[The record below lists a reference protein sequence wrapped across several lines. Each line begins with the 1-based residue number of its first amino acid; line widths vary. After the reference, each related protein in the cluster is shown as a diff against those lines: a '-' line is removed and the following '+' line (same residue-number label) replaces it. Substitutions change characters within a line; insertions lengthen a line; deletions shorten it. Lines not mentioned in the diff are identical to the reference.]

1 MLRYGDAILRRY
13 YLQFV
18 FLHIFGGEHN
28 LVHRGGDVFQRIA
41 QTCPCSNLTNSRPLV
56 TSPTPTG

>member
-18 FLHIFGGEHN
+18 FLHI
-28 LVHRGGDVFQRIA
+28 LVASIIVHRGGDVFQRIA
-41 QTCPCSNLTNSRPLV
+41 QTCPCSNFTNSRPLV